1 MYKRQNQ
8 HSVKGVCPYTIAAL
22 REFLIKN
29 GITSIP
35 YIAEHLEVPE
45 RVVEKWFEKNSR
57 YRPTHEKI
65 MALMALT
72 GRSYIPTV
80 ISNAWYIDIRG
91 SADPDGMLRRDASPE
106 AMWLRRTRLE
116 NLCTVAELADRLGLT
131 EDELR
136 AMENDRT
143 PIQPTLLTEVADK
156 LKVSLP
162 RYLLPVKKPVFISLG
177 QALREIRVE
186 LGYSRRIWASAMKVS
201 QNTLKAME
209 IGDGPVSDE
218 NLKSFASVCGF
229 SAVPKEWLL
238 LRKKDGRESS

>member
-1 MYKRQNQ
+1 
-8 HSVKGVCPYTIAAL
+8 
-22 REFLIKN
+22 
-29 GITSIP
+29 
-35 YIAEHLEVPE
+35 
-45 RVVEKWFEKNSR
+45 
-57 YRPTHEKI
+57 
-65 MALMALT
+65 
-72 GRSYIPTV
+72 
-80 ISNAWYIDIRG
+80 
-91 SADPDGMLRRDASPE
+91 
-106 AMWLRRTRLE
+106 
-116 NLCTVAELADRLGLT
+116 
-131 EDELR
+131 
-136 AMENDRT
+136 MENDRT